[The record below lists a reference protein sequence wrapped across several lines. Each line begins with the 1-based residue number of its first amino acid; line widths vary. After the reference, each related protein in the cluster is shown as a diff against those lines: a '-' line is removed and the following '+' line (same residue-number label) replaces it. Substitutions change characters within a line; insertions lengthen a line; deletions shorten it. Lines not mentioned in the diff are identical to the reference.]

1 MARLVPRRRPLSG
14 IQPRALLIGLAAG
27 LLPLA
32 GLQLALSVV
41 VSHSLPAGAKA
52 SDYPTLLLA
61 IGMARFVAM
70 AIGAYAAARATL
82 DSSPLRHAVLAA
94 CLLTFVAMGVRL
106 VRPLDVA
113 PLLDLL
119 LAIAV
124 AAGAGVWGARA
135 AARRGALS

>member
-1 MARLVPRRRPLSG
+1 MARLVPRRRPLTG
-14 IQPRALLIGLAAG
+14 IQPRALLIGVAAG

-32 GLQLALSVV
+32 GLQLLLSSI

-82 DSSPLRHAVLAA
+82 DSSPLRPAVLAA

-106 VRPLDVA
+106 VRPPHVPPPLH
-113 PLLDLL
+113 PLLALP
-119 LAIAV
+119 V
-124 AAGAGVWGARA
+124 A
-135 AARRGALS
+135 